1 MIGFFKSF
9 FGNSVN
15 DSQIHEDA
23 ARAMADLDIDMAL
36 TAHQNWKL
44 RLNAYLSGSSTEDL
58 SAEAICFDDRCDL
71 GRWIYGS
78 GKAQLGRFPGFTAL
92 MGHHKMFHYAASN
105 VVALAAAGKT
115 DEARQ
120 MLGGQFTA
128 FSRSVVTD
136 LEALRDISTSKRAAR
151 QRA

>member
-36 TAHQNWKL
+36 AAHQNWKL
-44 RLNAYLSGSSTEDL
+44 RLKAYLNGSSNEDL
-58 SAEAICFDDRCDL
+58 SAETICFDDRCDL
-71 GRWIYGS
+71 GQWIYGN
-78 GKAQLGRFPGFTAL
+78 GKAKLGRYPGFTAL

-105 VVALAAAGKT
+105 VVALAAAGKK
-115 DEARQ
+115 DDALQ
-120 MLGGQFTA
+120 MLEGQFQS
-128 FSRSVVTD
+128 FSRSVVTE
-136 LEALRDISTSKRAAR
+136 LETLREISTSRRGAR